1 MTGLILK
8 DMYSLRSYFVKQ
20 ILLMAVIYLIISVTI
35 IQSFGFFAPMMVMS
49 VMMMLISSF
58 SFDETAKW
66 DTYALTLPL
75 SPRSIVGAKYLL
87 MLGAMVSSSAVILL
101 ICGVGDALV
110 YQEGIVEMAGTTAG
124 IAITYL
130 AMSFLVMP
138 MFYKMGVEKA
148 RVAMILTMVAP
159 FMLIVGGVSYLE
171 NAGFDFD
178 ALFASVSLPMLAVG
192 GVLLLIALGV
202 GSYLLSVK
210 FYSEKEY

>member
-20 ILLMAVIYLIISVTI
+20 ILLMAVIYLLISVVM
-35 IQSFGFFAPMMVMS
+35 IQSFAFFAPMMVMS

-87 MLGAMVSSSAVILL
+87 MLGAMLGSSAVILL
-101 ICGVGDALV
+101 ICAVGDALL
-110 YQEGIVEMAGTTAG
+110 YQEGFAEIAGTTAG
-124 IAITYL
+124 IVITYL
-130 AMSFLVMP
+130 VMSFLVMP

-171 NAGFDFD
+171 NAGVDFG
-178 ALFASVSLPMLAVG
+178 ALFDSVSIPMLAVG
-192 GVLLLIALGV
+192 GVLLVIALGV

>member
-8 DMYSLRSYFVKQ
+8 DMYSLRSYFIKQ
-20 ILLMAVIYLIISVTI
+20 ILLMAVIYLLISVVM
-35 IQSFGFFAPMMVMS
+35 IQSFAFFGPMMVMS

-87 MLGAMVSSSAVILL
+87 MIGALVGSSAVVLL
-101 ICGVGDALV
+101 ICGVGDALI
-110 YQEGIVEMAGTTAG
+110 YQEGFGEIAATTAG
-124 IAITYL
+124 VGVTYL
-130 AMSFLVMP
+130 VMSFCVMP

-148 RVAMILTMVAP
+148 RLAMVLCMVAP
-159 FMLIVGGVSYLE
+159 FMLFVGGVSYLQ
-171 NAGFDFD
+171 NAGFDFE
-178 ALFASVSLPMLAVG
+178 ALFASVSIPMLAVG
-192 GVLLLIALGV
+192 GVLLLIALGA

-210 FYSEKEY
+210 FYSEKEF

>member
-1 MTGLILK
+1 MRGLILK
-8 DMYSLRSYFVKQ
+8 DIYSLRSYFVKQ
-20 ILLMAVIYLIISVTI
+20 ILLMALIYLLISVTM
-35 IQSFGFFAPMMVMS
+35 IQSFAFFGPMMVMS

-87 MLGAMVSSSAVILL
+87 MIGALAGSSAVVLL
-101 ICGVGDALV
+101 ICGVGDALI
-110 YQEGIVEMAGTTAG
+110 YREGFGEIAGSTAG
-124 IAITYL
+124 IAVTYL
-130 AMSFLVMP
+130 MMSFLVMP

-148 RVAMILTMVAP
+148 RVAMILIMVAP
-159 FMLIVGGVSYLE
+159 FMLFVGGISYLE
-171 NAGFDFD
+171 KAGFDFG

-192 GVLLLIALGV
+192 GVLLLIALGT

-210 FYSEKEY
+210 FYSGKEY

>member
-20 ILLMAVIYLIISVTI
+20 ILLMAVIYLIISVAM
-35 IQSFGFFAPMMVMS
+35 IQSFAFFAPMMVMS

-87 MLGAMVSSSAVILL
+87 MLGALVGTSAVVLV

-110 YQEGIVEMAGTTAG
+110 YQEGIVEIAGVTAG
-124 IAITYL
+124 IGITYL

-148 RVAMILTMVAP
+148 RVAMILTMIAP

-171 NAGFDFD
+171 KAGFDFD

-192 GVLLLIALGV
+192 GVLLLIALGA

>member
-8 DMYSLRSYFVKQ
+8 DIYSLRSYFVKQ
-20 ILLMAVIYLIISVTI
+20 ILLMAVIYLLISVAV

-87 MLGAMVSSSAVILL
+87 MLGALVGSSAVVLL
-101 ICGVGDALV
+101 ISGVGEALI
-110 YQEGIVEMAGTTAG
+110 YQEDFGEIAGTTAG

-138 MFYKMGVEKA
+138 MLYKMGVEKA

-192 GVLLLIALGV
+192 GVLLLAALGV